1 MTTSQTHIDKY
12 FDFQPRTFA
21 KFASKRLAA
30 AIPGAAHPG
39 NEPQAQQPHLHGV
52 SIAIVY
58 SPHQCLQHYGYIH
71 YASSYVRWCR
81 AATGAH
87 ALRGGAA
94 VAAAAAAAAARD
106 KESALALPWKPT
118 VTKTKL
124 CKGEGRAYFYIIYF
138 GAIFRHRLNSFSVIC
153 QSCTGHNS

>member
-39 NEPQAQQPHLHGV
+39 NESQAQQPHLVDG
-52 SIAIVY
+52 Y
-58 SPHQCLQHYGYIH
+58 QCLQYYGYTH
-71 YASSYVRWCR
+71 YASSYVRRCR
-81 AATGAH
+81 TATRAH

-94 VAAAAAAAAARD
+94 VAAAAAAAAVRD
-106 KESALALPWKPT
+106 KESARPLLWKPT
-118 VTKTKL
+118 ATKTNYAKAKAEHTL
-124 CKGEGRAYFYIIYF
+124 YYVF
-138 GAIFRHRLNSFSVIC
+138 RLNSFSVK
-153 QSCTGHNS
+153 